1 MYLRALSRCG
11 GRRPGE
17 RCERPGARAG
27 AARGAG
33 GRRRG
38 AARGRAASRAGSGA
52 GGASGRQRWGT
63 GARGLI
69 RQTLPP
75 VETAVGSYRRIIRR

>member
-1 MYLRALSRCG
+1 MYLVSVRRA
-11 GRRPGE
+11 GE

-33 GRRRG
+33 GRRRW
-38 AARGRAASRAGSGA
+38 RR
-52 GGASGRQRWGT
+52 GRQRGRSERAAALGT